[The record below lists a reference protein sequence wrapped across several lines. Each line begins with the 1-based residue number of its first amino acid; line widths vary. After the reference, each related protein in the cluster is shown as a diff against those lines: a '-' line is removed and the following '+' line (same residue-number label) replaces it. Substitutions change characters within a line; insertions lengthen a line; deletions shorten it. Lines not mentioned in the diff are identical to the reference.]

1 MFGNTIYVR
10 MEVERL
16 TLLHAQS
23 GREWADTPD
32 VARHASSGKVLSVG
46 REALALAGHVDV
58 VVDNG
63 YRHPRT
69 LIAEFNLAELA
80 LKAMIPHVAPRS
92 WFSPAPVIVMHPLAR
107 LTGGLTQV
115 EVRAIHELA
124 MGAGAR
130 RALVWEGEM
139 PTRKQLL
146 ELDFSTVSGR
156 LLN

>member
-1 MFGNTIYVR
+1 MFGNAIYVR
-10 MEVERL
+10 IEADQL

-32 VARHASSGKVLSVG
+32 VARRASSGKFLAVG
-46 REALALAGHVDV
+46 REALALAGDADV
-58 VVDNG
+58 IVGNG
-63 YRHPRT
+63 YSHPRT
-69 LIAEFNLAELA
+69 LIADFNLAERA

-115 EVRAIHELA
+115 EIRAIYELA

-130 RALVWEGEM
+130 RALVWEGEAL
-139 PTRKQLL
+139 TRQQLL
-146 ELDFSTVSGR
+146 ALDFSTASGR